1 MQLER
6 DNHVSSSI
14 EDLENL
20 FETEKVALLF
30 LKAQSNTLI
39 DGYLK
44 LLDYELYVNLFISSD
59 SNFKLSFLSARRA
72 LLYLLFFF
80 LFLHFPTIS
89 TFKGQIR
96 GTCQY
101 VPLSP
106 LDPS

>member
-1 MQLER
+1 MQLEG

-59 SNFKLSFLSARRA
+59 SNFKLSFFVLESHNHMIMFITQ
-72 LLYLLFFF
+72 LTL
-80 LFLHFPTIS
+80 T
-89 TFKGQIR
+89 
-96 GTCQY
+96 TC
-101 VPLSP
+101 
-106 LDPS
+106 